1 MIKMM
6 RMTKMPMLMREGINK
21 QTRYNDKMCEEK
33 NKERVKVHEDIGF
46 LFFQLVGHQI
56 KRNG

>member
-6 RMTKMPMLMREGINK
+6 RMTKMMREGINK

-33 NKERVKVHEDIGF
+33 NKKTRCNNEDDKDDEEDDAGRD
-46 LFFQLVGHQI
+46 
-56 KRNG
+56 K